1 MGQAKSGDRR
11 SELGGWVDDPGAVV
25 LRAAVQ
31 ARIDADRPVAVIL
44 ASLSRVDI
52 VNAAHGRRAGDALI
66 AAVGSGIEALAA
78 AWAGDMVRLGGVEFA
93 LVVADADVGGASGAL
108 SALLAGPVELDGV
121 TALVGS
127 RIGIATRQPGE
138 NAAAMLRRVRDA
150 LSAAKASDGTMLQ
163 VAEPEREAP
172 LDVLAV
178 DLHHAIDRDE
188 IDILFQP
195 QVEMASGRIT
205 GVEALARWDH
215 GTLGAI
221 GAETLFAAAERAD
234 LGVQLSD
241 HIQQLVL
248 ARTAA
253 WPKVLGGLRVALNLT
268 AADVARPGFAP
279 LFLVRVDA
287 SGFPR
292 GRLTIEIT
300 ETGLIRDLTAVAALL
315 GELRAAGCR
324 VAIDDFGTGYSSLAY
339 LKALPLDYLKIDK
352 ALTRDIDGS
361 PRDRVVVRGVIDIA
375 RALGVAVIAEGV
387 ETAAQE
393 RLLAIDGCD
402 YYQGFLLAGPL
413 DEAALTAL
421 MEKH

>member
-108 SALLAGPVELDGV
+108 SALLAAPVELDGV

-127 RIGIATRQPGE
+127 RIGIASRQPGE

-248 ARTAA
+248 ARAAA

-279 LFLVRVDA
+279 LFLARVDA